1 MLLCSICVCLLISC
15 LYFEGKALN
24 MKWLTMMF
32 VYIFMY
38 EVLIRLLLS
47 AVYLIVQFICYLLL
61 FHVCLSHD
69 GISKVLMGSGD

>member
-47 AVYLIVQFICYLLL
+47 AVYFDCTVYMLFIAVSCM
-61 FHVCLSHD
+61 F
-69 GISKVLMGSGD
+69 KP